1 MGRFLSLPILM
12 IAAALQASFVPQ
24 IRLLNGGP
32 DLVFL
37 LVLAWSINADLEE
50 SVIWAFAGG
59 ISLDLLSAEPVGTSV
74 VGMLLIIFAISGIG
88 RQVYRTGFVVL
99 VGMVLVG
106 TLLQQ
111 LIIMIILWLTG
122 WHINWLQDLGTIVA
136 PTIFYN
142 LILILPVYL
151 FVRRVQRGI
160 RTDPLS

>member
-1 MGRFLSLPILM
+1 RFLSLPILL

-37 LVLAWSINADLEE
+37 LVLAWAINADLEE
-50 SVIWAFAGG
+50 SVIWAFVGG
-59 ISLDLLSAEPVGTSV
+59 ICQDLLSAAPTGTSV
-74 VGMLLIIFAISGIG
+74 MGMLLIVFAISGIG

-111 LIIMIILWLTG
+111 LLIMIILWLIG
-122 WHINWLQDLGTIVA
+122 W
-136 PTIFYN
+136 
-142 LILILPVYL
+142 
-151 FVRRVQRGI
+151 
-160 RTDPLS
+160 